1 MKHKIGELY
10 VHTPSD
16 FGAITMES
24 DYSIYLKEN
33 IENSSCKIPD
43 EYYCAEDE
51 NRNLIINA
59 SNEFLNLLL
68 PELYKNIEIRSRKTY
83 KEIESDCYYK
93 FLTDRE
99 IKNSVINDAEAMKLE
114 KEFILSMTMSEF
126 ESTLKIP
133 YFDNFLLAEEDFE
146 FEFVKDY
153 SEKDYKQEI
162 LRVLDNL
169 NDFCYGNNLDSF
181 IGNRSELINSLKSSV
196 ANCSGMGSGETKEKY
211 KIGKHHYI
219 MHFKLF
225 RPDSSVRI
233 YFDFNESANKI
244 VLGKIGYHL

>member
-24 DYSIYLKEN
+24 DYSIYLQEN
-33 IENSSCKIPD
+33 IENSSCKIPEEYFFMKD
-43 EYYCAEDE
+43 EMGNGFENIPNELMTYC
-51 NRNLIINA
+51 
-59 SNEFLNLLL
+59 L
-68 PELYKNIEIRSRKTY
+68 PNFYNFNISSKKTY
-83 KEIESDCYYK
+83 QDIESEPYYK
-93 FLTDRE
+93 YLTDRE
-99 IKNSVINDAEAMKLE
+99 IKNSVINDAEAMELE
-114 KEFILSMTMSEF
+114 KEFILSMPMSEF
-126 ESTLKIP
+126 ESTLKMP
-133 YFDNFLLAEEDFE
+133 YYDNFLLAEEDFV
-146 FEFVKDY
+146 FEFVKGY

-169 NDFCYGNNLDSF
+169 NDFCYCNKLDF
-181 IGNRSELINSLKSSV
+181 FVGHRNELINSLKSSV
-196 ANCSGMGSGETKEKY
+196 ANCSSMGSRETKEKY

-225 RPDSSVRI
+225 RPNSSVRI
-233 YFDFNESANKI
+233 YFDFNESAIKI

>member
-1 MKHKIGELY
+1 MIFKISQWI
-10 VHTPSD
+10 V
-16 FGAITMES
+16 AIP
-24 DYSIYLKEN
+24 N
-33 IENSSCKIPD
+33 IHYFYKFNISS
-43 EYYCAEDE
+43 
-51 NRNLIINA
+51 
-59 SNEFLNLLL
+59 
-68 PELYKNIEIRSRKTY
+68 KNTY
-83 KEIESDCYYK
+83 QDIESEPYYK
-93 FLTDRE
+93 YLTDRE
-99 IKNSVINDAEAMKLE
+99 IKNSVINDAEAMELE
-114 KEFILSMTMSEF
+114 KEFILSMPMSEF
-126 ESTLKIP
+126 ESTLKMP

-153 SEKDYKQEI
+153 SAKDYKQEI
-162 LRVLDNL
+162 LRVLDDL
-169 NDFCYGNNLDSF
+169 NGFCSCNKLDSF
-181 IGNRSELINSLKSSV
+181 VGHRSELINSLKSSV

>member
-24 DYSIYLKEN
+24 DYFIYLREN
-33 IENSSCKIPD
+33 IENSSCKIPN

-51 NRNLIINA
+51 SGNLIINE

-68 PELYKNIEIRSRKTY
+68 PELHKNIEIRSRKTY
-83 KEIESDCYYK
+83 QEIESEHYYK
-93 FLTDRE
+93 YLTDRE
-99 IKNSVINDAEAMKLE
+99 IKNSVINDAEAMELE
-114 KEFILSMTMSEF
+114 KEFILSMPMSEF
-126 ESTLKIP
+126 ESTLKMP

-146 FEFVKDY
+146 FEFVKGY

-162 LRVLDNL
+162 LQVLVNL
-169 NDFCYGNNLDSF
+169 NNFCYCHKLDLF
-181 IGNRSELINSLKSSV
+181 IGHRSELINSLKASV
-196 ANCSGMGSGETKEKY
+196 ANCSGMGSRETKEKY

>member
-51 NRNLIINA
+51 NRNLIINV

-99 IKNSVINDAEAMKLE
+99 IKNSVINDAEAMELE

-146 FEFVKDY
+146 FEFVKVY
-153 SEKDYKQEI
+153 SERVYKQEI
-162 LRVLDNL
+162 IRVLDDL
-169 NDFCYGNNLDSF
+169 NDFCYGNKLDSF
-181 IGNRSELINSLKSSV
+181 IGHRSELINSLKSSV

-233 YFDFNESANKI
+233 YFYFNESANKI

>member
-10 VHTPSD
+10 LHTPCD
-16 FGAITMES
+16 FQNLTMDS
-24 DYSIYLKEN
+24 GYTKYTLQNLKN
-33 IENSSCKIPD
+33 DSCKIPEEYFFMKD
-43 EYYCAEDE
+43 EMGNSFE
-51 NRNLIINA
+51 NI
-59 SNEFLNLLL
+59 SNELMTYYL
-68 PELYKNIEIRSRKTY
+68 PDFYKFNISSKNTY
-83 KEIESDCYYK
+83 QDIESEPYYK
-93 FLTDRE
+93 YLTDRE
-99 IKNSVINDAEAMKLE
+99 IKNSVINDAEAMELE
-114 KEFILSMTMSEF
+114 KEFILSMPMSEF
-126 ESTLKIP
+126 ESTLKMP

-153 SEKDYKQEI
+153 SAKDYKQEI
-162 LRVLDNL
+162 LRVLDDL
-169 NDFCYGNNLDSF
+169 NDFCYCNKLDSF
-181 IGNRSELINSLKSSV
+181 IGHRSELINSLKSSV

>member
-10 VHTPSD
+10 LHTPSD

-24 DYSIYLKEN
+24 DYVNYLCEN

-43 EYYCAEDE
+43 EYYCAEDG
-51 NRNLIINA
+51 NFNLISNV
-59 SNEFLNLLL
+59 SNEFINLLL
-68 PELYKNIEIRSRKTY
+68 PQLYKNIEIRSQKTY
-83 KEIESDCYYK
+83 QEIESDCYYK
-93 FLTDRE
+93 FLTDRK
-99 IKNSVINDAEAMKLE
+99 IKNSVINDDEAMKLE
-114 KEFILSMTMSEF
+114 KKFILSMSMSEF

-133 YFDNFLLAEEDFE
+133 YFDNFLLAEEDFV

-153 SEKDYKQEI
+153 LEKDYKEEV
-162 LRVLDNL
+162 LRVLDDL
-169 NDFCYGNNLDSF
+169 NDFCYGNKLDSF

-219 MHFKLF
+219 LHFKLF

-233 YFDFNESANKI
+233 YFDFNESENKI
-244 VLGKIGYHL
+244 ILGKIGYHL